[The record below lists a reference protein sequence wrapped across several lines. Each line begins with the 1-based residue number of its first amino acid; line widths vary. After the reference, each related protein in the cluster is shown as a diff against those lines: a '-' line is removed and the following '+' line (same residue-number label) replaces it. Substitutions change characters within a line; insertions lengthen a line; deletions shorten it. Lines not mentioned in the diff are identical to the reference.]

1 MVEHATTYTVRKL
14 LESLDVDHEDE
25 EGGLDVVFDPNDVC
39 EGGYCWVNLFWSFPA
54 PNDSFDVVVFLLL
67 FVYFYLLKG

>member
-39 EGGYCWVNLFWSFPA
+39 EGDYCVGLTYFGVSPPQTIVSMLLCSCCCSFI
-54 PNDSFDVVVFLLL
+54 FTC
-67 FVYFYLLKG
+67 